1 MVTQGG
7 WGGEEFRTNPKII
20 VTYLVPLQTG
30 QLISVSLVS
39 ALECGTKGGGV
50 VHGHLWNTLG

>member
-20 VTYLVPLQTG
+20 VTYLVPHQTG

-39 ALECGTKGGGV
+39 ALERGTKGGSMDISGI
-50 VHGHLWNTLG
+50 LLAD

>member
-7 WGGEEFRTNPKII
+7 KGGEGFRTNPKIV
-20 VTYLVPLQTG
+20 VTYVVPRRTG

-39 ALECGTKGGGV
+39 VPEHGTKSGSMDISGILFG
-50 VHGHLWNTLG
+50 